1 MKTPSS
7 TIKSSSFWEPSVF
20 PDLPPGPLAHRPT
33 GLSRHH
39 RWPAMGATM
48 CHDVPW
54 GRLQGLGVELNV
66 YSLLLNIY
74 H

>member
-1 MKTPSS
+1 MKTRSS

-39 RWPAMGATM
+39 RWPPEESQ
-48 CHDVPW
+48 DVPW
-54 GRLQGLGVELNV
+54 GRQGLGVELNV
-66 YSLLLNIY
+66 YSLLLKIY

>member
-1 MKTPSS
+1 
-7 TIKSSSFWEPSVF
+7 
-20 PDLPPGPLAHRPT
+20 
-33 GLSRHH
+33 
-39 RWPAMGATM
+39 MGATM

-74 H
+74 HWSYLGVKRLQFYGQLI